1 MTKAD
6 ARMDPLITDMALI
19 FPWQN
24 PQTQLNSAL
33 PWIQFAVSSVLSFV
47 PFFGLLFEAVDE
59 ATVLLSDVA
68 TAAGQLV
75 NSGLQELQQQ
85 DPV

>member
-1 MTKAD
+1 MTIAE
-6 ARMDPLITDMALI
+6 AQLDPLVTDMATI

-33 PWIQFAVSSVLSFV
+33 PWIETAVSSVLAFIPFV
-47 PFFGLLFEAVDE
+47 GLFLEGIGEGSA
-59 ATVLLSDVA
+59 LLGGIAA
-68 TAAGQLV
+68 TAGNLANG
-75 NSGLQELQQQ
+75 GLQQLQQE